1 MNGLV
6 KSVRHIQV
14 KQISYCPKLFEAL
27 ITYEP
32 HPTKYDESDDLEY
45 QKQLMNDLV
54 AHNWFMTDRGKRLLL
69 AESKWGTDTVSM
81 E

>member
-6 KSVRHIQV
+6 KSIRHIQV
-14 KQISYCPKLFEAL
+14 KQISYCPKLFEA
-27 ITYEP
+27 IIQYES

-54 AHNWFMTDRGKRLLL
+54 KHNWFMTERGDRLIRGPPLR
-69 AESKWGTDTVSM
+69 TD
-81 E
+81 

>member
-14 KQISYCPKLFEAL
+14 KQISYCPKIFQA
-27 ITYEP
+27 IIDYEP
-32 HPTKYDESDDLEY
+32 HPTEYDETDDLEY

-54 AHNWFMTDRGKRLLL
+54 LTNWFITDRGKRLLL
-69 AESKWGTDTVSM
+69 ADSKKSNHEV
-81 E
+81 

>member
-6 KSVRHIQV
+6 KCVKHIQV
-14 KQISYCPKLFEAL
+14 KQISYCPKLFQA
-27 ITYEP
+27 IIDYEP

-54 AHNWFMTDRGKRLLL
+54 KTNWFMTERNGFLLL
-69 AESKWGTDTVSM
+69 GQKNKVSSCD
-81 E
+81 EDY